1 MMFRCLLLN
10 MFFFMNTDYS
20 SSSLQ
25 DRKGKADFKSS
36 ISDLKKDFSKLD
48 R

>member
-1 MMFRCLLLN
+1 MHVPA
-10 MFFFMNTDYS
+10 TPKSYYS